1 MKMMVTTSC
10 QLLAM
15 LMIMRTAPTMDKTP
29 AMMKPRIGGSG
40 DMTCLVV
47 PGGRSVTSIL
57 GIPISHHCKADM
69 REPGPRVPHLGTGS
83 VAARVGFEPTEVAL
97 GRFQGGCTRPLCDLA
112 NRARPG
118 GPILAIIHRAYSS
131 SRT

>member
-1 MKMMVTTSC
+1 
-10 QLLAM
+10 
-15 LMIMRTAPTMDKTP
+15 
-29 AMMKPRIGGSG
+29 
-40 DMTCLVV
+40 
-47 PGGRSVTSIL
+47 
-57 GIPISHHCKADM
+57 M

-118 GPILAIIHRAYSS
+118 GPILAIIHRAYFIVPDLDPLIPRLDVDESERGHRPVTLNS
-131 SRT
+131 GPWTTAITRFALSRQHLSAITVFRVV